1 MSVRHAKIL
10 SHIAACSM
18 AVVAERI
25 MQGSII
31 FGDLALIDFHICP
44 LNLDRVPGVLWVGGW
59 GMGDSFQKDLRSCVM
74 TIYCLVFDEIE

>member
-44 LNLDRVPGVLWVGGW
+44 LNLDRVPGVLWVGAW
-59 GMGDSFQKDLRSCVM
+59 GMGNGGFVSKGPA
-74 TIYCLVFDEIE
+74 LVCYDNLLPGV